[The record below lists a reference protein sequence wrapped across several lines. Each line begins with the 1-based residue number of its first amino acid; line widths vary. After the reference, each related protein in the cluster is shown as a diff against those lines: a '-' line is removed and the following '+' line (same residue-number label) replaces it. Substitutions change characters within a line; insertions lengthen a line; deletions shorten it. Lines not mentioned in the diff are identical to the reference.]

1 MSVPM
6 HFGQGFS
13 LATGK
18 ASLDRA
24 LIRKF
29 HQYRY
34 IVTKCRVG
42 KGKHW
47 GVMQVDLEE
56 GDDGAQVARLPRFQQ
71 AVFQGRRLRLYTIAL
86 GALAALGLVL
96 GFFVGLFAPQSL
108 WSALLFNQ
116 SAALL
121 VLVAGFQSA
130 GWVAQWRT
138 QAMNPVA
145 LVVDSDE
152 TDVPK
157 GWYERLLDR
166 ISQGC
171 LKLLRQIGAPT
182 LWLGG
187 WALLALLCVE
197 QAWNLDLP
205 PAALGIS
212 ATVGA
217 AFALSLAFGL
227 LVLER
232 QLAQQN
238 STQWPEAG
246 ALAQL
251 TRMTII
257 SLILGA
263 SCLLFGNDTSVW
275 PVRLAV
281 LIGLLPGFVAFELLL
296 RGVLS
301 LFSPRREQLEPALLA
316 RSFGAD
322 MLRWPPQ
329 PLLALQ
335 HELHNRF
342 GIDLRQIWAFTYMRR
357 AFLPVLGI
365 VAFVGWT
372 LTGVH
377 EIPLQGRGIYERFG
391 KPVTVFGP
399 GLHAGLPW
407 PLGRVLAVE
416 NGVVHEFATS
426 VGEPSAPVRLE
437 PADGPAPM
445 TANRLWDASHVN
457 DKSQVIASSR
467 ADKQS
472 FQIVNMDVRF
482 VYRIGLSDQ
491 AALAATYN
499 SADVP
504 TLIRSTASRILVHDF
519 ASRTLDGLLGED
531 RVGLAEEI
539 ARAVQADLQKLDSGV
554 EILATVVEAIH
565 PPAGAANAYH
575 GVQAAQIGAQA
586 LIARE
591 RGAAAEATNQAQLQ
605 ASIAR
610 DQAMAT
616 ACEINATAKAADL
629 KFTAE
634 HKAYR
639 SAGQAFLLEQYFGQ
653 LSQGLA
659 NARLLVL
666 DHRLGGNNN
675 APTIDLRTFTL
686 PAGPALSRKTAQPGA
701 AH

>member
-1 MSVPM
+1 
-6 HFGQGFS
+6 
-13 LATGK
+13 
-18 ASLDRA
+18 
-24 LIRKF
+24 
-29 HQYRY
+29 
-34 IVTKCRVG
+34 
-42 KGKHW
+42 
-47 GVMQVDLEE
+47 MQVDLDTDETPLA
-56 GDDGAQVARLPRFQQ
+56 GLPRFQQ
-71 AVFQGRRLRLYTIAL
+71 AFIQGRRLRRFAI
-86 GALAALGLVL
+86 GAGVLTTVGVLLA
-96 GFFVGLFAPQSL
+96 FFAGLFASQTL
-108 WSALLFNQ
+108 WPALLLNL

-121 VLVAGFQSA
+121 VLMAGLQSA
-130 GWVAQWRT
+130 WGVSRWRAR
-138 QAMNPVA
+138 AMNPVVSEV
-145 LVVDSDE
+145 VVDES
-152 TDVPK
+152 VAPS

-166 ISQGC
+166 ISQ
-171 LKLLRQIGAPT
+171 KSQNLLGQIGAPT

-187 WALLALLCVE
+187 WALLALLGVE
-197 QAWNLDLP
+197 QVWNLALP
-205 PAALGIS
+205 PAALGLT

-217 AFALSLAFGL
+217 ACSLLLAFAL
-227 LVLER
+227 LVMER
-232 QLAQQN
+232 HLAQEN
-238 STQWPEAG
+238 PAQWPEAT

-251 TRMTII
+251 TRVAII
-257 SLILGA
+257 SLVLGA
-263 SCLLFGNDTSVW
+263 FCLLFANETSVW

-281 LIGLLPGFVAFELLL
+281 LIGLLPGLVAAELLL
-296 RGVLS
+296 RAVLS
-301 LFSPRREQLEPALLA
+301 LFSPRRERVEPELLA
-316 RSFGAD
+316 RSFVAD

-357 AFLPVLGI
+357 ALLPVLA
-365 VAFVGWT
+365 VVSLVGWS
-372 LTGVH
+372 LTGIH
-377 EIPLQGRGIYERFG
+377 EIALQGRGIYERFG
-391 KPVTVFGP
+391 KPVEVFGP
-399 GLHAGLPW
+399 GLHVGLPW
-407 PLGRVLAVE
+407 PLGRVLSVE
-416 NGVVHEFATS
+416 NGVVHELATS
-426 VGEPSAPVRLE
+426 VGETTAPAQAD
-437 PADGPAPM
+437 PAEGPAPAI
-445 TANRLWDASHVN
+445 ANRLWDASHVN

-504 TLIRSTASRILVHDF
+504 MLIRSTASRVLVHDF

-531 RVGLAEEI
+531 RVGLADEI
-539 ARAVQADLQKLDSGV
+539 GRAVQADLQKLDSGV

-610 DQAMAT
+610 DQAT
-616 ACEINATAKAADL
+616 ASAREITAGADAADL
-629 KFTAE
+629 KFNAE
-634 HKAYR
+634 QKAYA
-639 SAGQAFLLEQYFGQ
+639 SAGQAFVLEQYFSQ

-659 NARLLVL
+659 NAKLLVL
-666 DHRLGGNNN
+666 DHRLGGSSN

-686 PAGPALSRKTAQPGA
+686 PVDPAPSRKTAQPGA
-701 AH
+701 AN

>member
-1 MSVPM
+1 
-6 HFGQGFS
+6 
-13 LATGK
+13 
-18 ASLDRA
+18 
-24 LIRKF
+24 
-29 HQYRY
+29 
-34 IVTKCRVG
+34 
-42 KGKHW
+42 
-47 GVMQVDLEE
+47 MQVDLDVEE
-56 GDDGAQVARLPRFQQ
+56 AQVAELSRFQQ
-71 AVFQGRRLRLYTIAL
+71 AVFQGRRLRQLAIGL
-86 GALAALGLVL
+86 GVLAAMGLVV
-96 GFFVGLFAPQSL
+96 GFFVGLFASQSL
-108 WSALLFNQ
+108 WPALLFNQ

-121 VLVAGFQSA
+121 VLVAGLQSA
-130 GWVAQWRT
+130 WWVTQWR
-138 QAMNPVA
+138 ARALNPVVP
-145 LVVDSDE
+145 VVEAQEIESP
-152 TDVPK
+152 V

-166 ISQGC
+166 IGQRWLHI
-171 LKLLRQIGAPT
+171 LKQIGAPT

-187 WALLALLCVE
+187 WALLALLCVK
-197 QAWNLDLP
+197 QFWNLGLP
-205 PAALGIS
+205 PAALGLS
-212 ATVGA
+212 ATVGT
-217 AFALSLAFGL
+217 ALALLLAFGL

-232 QLAQQN
+232 QLIQETPA
-238 STQWPEAG
+238 QWPEAG

-251 TRMTII
+251 TRVAII
-257 SLILGA
+257 SLVLGA
-263 SCLLFGNDTSVW
+263 LCLLFGNETSMW

-281 LIGLLPGFVAFELLL
+281 LIGLLPGLVAVELLL
-296 RGVLS
+296 RAVLS
-301 LFSPRREQLEPALLA
+301 LFSPRREQLEPSLLA
-316 RSFGAD
+316 RSFVAD

-357 AFLPVLGI
+357 AFLPVLAVVVI
-365 VAFVGWT
+365 VGWS
-372 LTGVH
+372 LTGIH

-391 KPVTVFGP
+391 KPVAVFGP

-407 PLGRVLAVE
+407 PLGRVLNVE
-416 NGVVHEFATS
+416 NGVVHELATS
-426 VGEPSAPVRLE
+426 VGEASAPIQAT
-437 PADGPAPM
+437 PAEGPAPL

-539 ARAVQADLQKLDSGV
+539 GRAVQADLNKLDSGV

-575 GVQAAQIGAQA
+575 SVQAAQIGAQA

-591 RGAAAEATNQAQLQ
+591 RGAAAEATHQAQLQ

-610 DQAMAT
+610 DQAT
-616 ACEINATAKAADL
+616 ASAREINASAQAADL
-629 KFTAE
+629 KFSAE
-634 HKAYR
+634 QKAYA
-639 SAGQAFLLEQYFGQ
+639 SAGQAFVLEQYLSQ

-666 DHRLGGNNN
+666 DHRLGGSNN

-686 PAGPALSRKTAQPGA
+686 PADPAPSRKTAQPGA
-701 AH
+701 AN

>member
-1 MSVPM
+1 
-6 HFGQGFS
+6 
-13 LATGK
+13 
-18 ASLDRA
+18 
-24 LIRKF
+24 
-29 HQYRY
+29 
-34 IVTKCRVG
+34 
-42 KGKHW
+42 
-47 GVMQVDLEE
+47 MQVDL
-56 GDDGAQVARLPRFQQ
+56 DVDGAQVAGLPRFQQ
-71 AVFQGRRLRLYTIAL
+71 AVFQGRRLRQFAIGL
-86 GALAALGLVL
+86 GALAAMGLVL

-108 WSALLFNQ
+108 WPALLFNQ
-116 SAALL
+116 GAALL
-121 VLVAGFQSA
+121 VMVAGLQSA
-130 GWVAQWRT
+130 WWVTQWRAR
-138 QAMNPVA
+138 AMNPAVTAAVA
-145 LVVDSDE
+145 EEIESPV
-152 TDVPK
+152 
-157 GWYERLLDR
+157 GWYERLLHR
-166 ISQGC
+166 IGQRWVNL
-171 LKLLRQIGAPT
+171 LKQIGAPT

-197 QAWNLDLP
+197 QIWNLGLP
-205 PAALGIS
+205 PAALGLS

-217 AFALSLAFGL
+217 ALALLLGFGL

-232 QLAQQN
+232 QLAQEN
-238 STQWPEAG
+238 TAQWPEAG

-251 TRMTII
+251 IRVAII
-257 SLILGA
+257 SLVLGA
-263 SCLLFGNDTSVW
+263 LCLLFGSETSVW

-281 LIGLLPGFVAFELLL
+281 LIGLLPGLVAIELLL
-296 RGVLS
+296 RAVLS
-301 LFSPRREQLEPALLA
+301 LFSPRREQLEPTLLA
-316 RSFGAD
+316 RSFVAD

-357 AFLPVLGI
+357 AFLPVLGA
-365 VAFVGWT
+365 VAFVGWS
-372 LTGVH
+372 LTGIH

-391 KPVTVFGP
+391 KPVAVFGP

-407 PLGRVLAVE
+407 PLGRVLSVE
-416 NGVVHEFATS
+416 NGVVHELATS
-426 VGEPSAPVRLE
+426 VGETPVVLQAE
-437 PADGPAPM
+437 PAEGPAPI

-491 AALAATYN
+491 SALAATYN

-539 ARAVQADLQKLDSGV
+539 GRAVQADLKKLDSGV

-610 DQAMAT
+610 DQAT
-616 ACEINATAKAADL
+616 ASAREINAGAQAADL
-629 KFTAE
+629 KFSAE
-634 HKAYR
+634 QKAYA
-639 SAGQAFLLEQYFGQ
+639 SAGQAFVLEQYLSQ

-659 NARLLVL
+659 NAKLLVL
-666 DHRLGGNNN
+666 DHRLGGSNN

-686 PAGPALSRKTAQPGA
+686 PADPAPSRQTAQPGA
-701 AH
+701 TH

>member
-1 MSVPM
+1 MRQ
-6 HFGQGFS
+6 FAIG
-13 LATGK
+13 
-18 ASLDRA
+18 
-24 LIRKF
+24 
-29 HQYRY
+29 
-34 IVTKCRVG
+34 
-42 KGKHW
+42 
-47 GVMQVDLEE
+47 
-56 GDDGAQVARLPRFQQ
+56 
-71 AVFQGRRLRLYTIAL
+71 L
-86 GALAALGLVL
+86 GALAGAGLVL
-96 GFFVGLFAPQSL
+96 AFFVGLFAPQSL
-108 WSALLFNQ
+108 WPALLVNQ
-116 SAALL
+116 SAGLL
-121 VLVAGFQSA
+121 VLVAGLQSA
-130 GWVAQWRT
+130 WWMTQWRAR
-138 QAMNPVA
+138 AMNPAVLVPVVVA
-145 LVVDSDE
+145 EEVVAGE
-152 TDVPK
+152 

-166 ISQGC
+166 ISQRW
-171 LKLLRQIGAPT
+171 LRLLGQIGAPT

-187 WALLALLCVE
+187 WALLTLYSVG
-197 QAWNLDLP
+197 QVWNPTLP
-205 PAALGIS
+205 PAALGLS
-212 ATVGA
+212 ASVGA
-217 AFALSLAFGL
+217 ALSLLLAFGL

-232 QLAQQN
+232 QLAQEN
-238 STQWPEAG
+238 VAQWPEAG
-246 ALAQL
+246 PLAQL
-251 TRMTII
+251 TRVAII
-257 SLILGA
+257 CLVLSAL
-263 SCLLFGNDTSVW
+263 CLLFGSESSVW

-281 LIGLLPGFVAFELLL
+281 LIGLLPGLVAIELLL
-296 RGVLS
+296 RAVLS

-316 RSFGAD
+316 RSFVAD

-357 AFLPVLGI
+357 AFLPVLAV
-365 VAFVGWT
+365 VAIVGWS
-372 LTGVH
+372 LTGIH
-377 EIPLQGRGIYERFG
+377 EIALQGRGIYERFG
-391 KPVTVFGP
+391 KPVEVFGP

-407 PLGRVLAVE
+407 PLGRVLSVE
-416 NGVVHEFATS
+416 NGVVHELATS
-426 VGEPSAPVRLE
+426 VGETSAPVEAE
-437 PADGPAPM
+437 PAEGPAPAI
-445 TANRLWDASHVN
+445 ANRLWDASHVN

-539 ARAVQADLQKLDSGV
+539 GRAVQADLQKLDSGV

-586 LIARE
+586 LISRE

-610 DQAMAT
+610 DQAT
-616 ACEINATAKAADL
+616 ASAHEINSSAQAADL
-629 KFTAE
+629 KFAAE
-634 HKAYR
+634 RKAFS
-639 SAGQAFLLEQYFGQ
+639 SAGQAFVLEQYLSQ
-653 LSQGLA
+653 LTQGLA
-659 NARLLVL
+659 NAKLLVL
-666 DHRLGGNNN
+666 DHRLGGSSN

-686 PAGPALSRKTAQPGA
+686 PADPAPPRNSAQPGA
-701 AH
+701 IH

>member
-1 MSVPM
+1 
-6 HFGQGFS
+6 
-13 LATGK
+13 
-18 ASLDRA
+18 
-24 LIRKF
+24 
-29 HQYRY
+29 
-34 IVTKCRVG
+34 
-42 KGKHW
+42 
-47 GVMQVDLEE
+47 MQVDLD
-56 GDDGAQVARLPRFQQ
+56 DDGVQVAGLPRFQQ
-71 AVFQGRRLRLYTIAL
+71 AVFQGRRLRQFAIGL
-86 GALAALGLVL
+86 GVLAALGVVL
-96 GFFVGLFAPQSL
+96 GLFAGLFASQSI
-108 WSALLFNQ
+108 WPALLFNQ

-121 VLVAGFQSA
+121 VLVAGLQSA
-130 GWVAQWRT
+130 WWVTQWRAR
-138 QAMNPVA
+138 AMSPV
-145 LVVDSDE
+145 
-152 TDVPK
+152 VPAVAEEIEAPV

-166 ISQGC
+166 IGQRW
-171 LKLLRQIGAPT
+171 LNILRQIGAPT
-182 LWLGG
+182 LWLSG
-187 WALLALLCVE
+187 WTLLALLGVE
-197 QAWNLDLP
+197 QVWNLGLP
-205 PAALGIS
+205 PAALGLS

-217 AFALSLAFGL
+217 ALALLLAFGL

-238 STQWPEAG
+238 TAEWPEAG

-251 TRMTII
+251 SRVAII
-257 SLILGA
+257 SLVLGA
-263 SCLLFGNDTSVW
+263 MCLLFSDGTSVW

-281 LIGLLPGFVAFELLL
+281 LIGLLPGLVAVELLL
-296 RGVLS
+296 RAVLS
-301 LFSPRREQLEPALLA
+301 LFSPRREQLEPTLLA
-316 RSFGAD
+316 RSFVAD

-357 AFLPVLGI
+357 AFLPVLAV
-365 VAFVGWT
+365 VAVVGWS
-372 LTGVH
+372 LTGIH

-407 PLGRVLAVE
+407 PLGRVLSVE
-416 NGVVHEFATS
+416 NGVVHELATS
-426 VGEPSAPVRLE
+426 VGETTTPVQAD
-437 PADGPAPM
+437 PAEGPAPI

-539 ARAVQADLQKLDSGV
+539 GRAVQADLEKLDSGV

-610 DQAMAT
+610 DQAT
-616 ACEINATAKAADL
+616 ASAHEINSTAKAADL
-629 KFTAE
+629 KFAAE
-634 HKAYR
+634 QKAYA
-639 SAGQAFLLEQYFGQ
+639 SAGQAFVLEQYLGQ

-666 DHRLGGNNN
+666 DHRLGGSSN

-686 PAGPALSRKTAQPGA
+686 PADPAPSRKTAQPGA
-701 AH
+701 AN

>member
-1 MSVPM
+1 
-6 HFGQGFS
+6 
-13 LATGK
+13 
-18 ASLDRA
+18 
-24 LIRKF
+24 
-29 HQYRY
+29 
-34 IVTKCRVG
+34 
-42 KGKHW
+42 
-47 GVMQVDLEE
+47 MQVDLESDE
-56 GDDGAQVARLPRFQQ
+56 AQVAGLPRFQQ
-71 AVFQGRRLRLYTIAL
+71 AIFQGRRLRQFAIGL
-86 GALAALGLVL
+86 GVLAAVGLVL
-96 GFFVGLFAPQSL
+96 GLFVALFTPQSL
-108 WSALLFNQ
+108 WFALLLNQ

-121 VLVAGFQSA
+121 VLIAGLQSA
-130 GWVAQWRT
+130 WWVTQWRA
-138 QAMNPVA
+138 QVMSPVLPA
-145 LVVDSDE
+145 VVTE
-152 TDVPK
+152 QVEIPA
-157 GWYERLLDR
+157 GWYDRLLER
-166 ISQGC
+166 IGQRWLHM
-171 LKLLRQIGAPT
+171 LKQIGAPT
-182 LWLGG
+182 LWLSG
-187 WALLALLCVE
+187 WALLALLSVQ
-197 QAWNLDLP
+197 QAWNLALP
-205 PAALGIS
+205 PMALGLS

-217 AFALSLAFGL
+217 ALALLLAFGL

-232 QLAQQN
+232 QLTQENPA
-238 STQWPEAG
+238 QWPEAA

-251 TRMTII
+251 TRVAII
-257 SLILGA
+257 SLVLGA
-263 SCLLFGNDTSVW
+263 LCLLFGNETSVW

-281 LIGLLPGFVAFELLL
+281 LIGVLPGLVAIELLL
-296 RGVLS
+296 RAMLS
-301 LFSPRREQLEPALLA
+301 LFSPRRDQLEPVLMA
-316 RSFGAD
+316 RSFVAD
-322 MLRWPPQ
+322 TLRWPPQ
-329 PLLALQ
+329 PLLTLQ

-357 AFLPVLGI
+357 AFLPVLAV
-365 VAFVGWT
+365 VAVVGWS
-372 LTGVH
+372 LTGIH

-391 KPVTVFGP
+391 KPVAVFGP

-407 PLGRVLAVE
+407 PLGRVLSVE
-416 NGVVHEFATS
+416 NGVVHELATS
-426 VGEPSAPVRLE
+426 VGETSAPVQPE
-437 PADGPAPM
+437 PAEGPAPM

-491 AALAATYN
+491 AAMAATYN

-531 RVGLAEEI
+531 RVGLAQEI
-539 ARAVQADLQKLDSGV
+539 GRAVQADLQKLDSGV

-591 RGAAAEATNQAQLQ
+591 RGAAAEATNEAQLQ
-605 ASIAR
+605 ASVAR
-610 DQAMAT
+610 DQAT
-616 ACEINATAKAADL
+616 ASAHEINATAKAADL

-634 HKAYR
+634 QKAYA
-639 SAGQAFLLEQYFGQ
+639 SAGQAFVLEQYLSQ

-666 DHRLGGNNN
+666 DHRLGGSSN

-686 PAGPALSRKTAQPGA
+686 PADPASPRKAAQPGA
-701 AH
+701 SN